1 MNKNTKS
8 LITLLAV
15 AFGMIGLAF
24 ASVPLY
30 RAFCQMTGWDG
41 TPAIYVP
48 PPKAEDARD
57 SHVLVQFNADIDPS
71 LPWEFKPEDRR
82 INTQIGVST
91 LTSYE
96 ARNLTDKPTTG
107 TAVYNVSPEK
117 AGPYFKK
124 VMCFCFG
131 QQSLEPGQRAD
142 LPVQFFVDPK
152 FAEDPEMRDVKI
164 ITLSYTFYP
173 ANSEKIQEAIDKGF
187 KPIDK

>member
-8 LITLLAV
+8 LVVILAV
-15 AFGMIGLAF
+15 AVGMVGMAY

-30 RAFCQMTGWDG
+30 RLFCQMTGWDG
-41 TPAIYVP
+41 TPSIYVP
-48 PPKAEDARD
+48 PPAAEDARD
-57 SHVLVQFNADIDPS
+57 MKVLVQFNADIDPA

-82 INTQIGVST
+82 IDTQIGVST

-96 ARNLTDKPTTG
+96 ARNLTDKPITG

-131 QQSLEPGQRAD
+131 QQSLEPRQRAD
-142 LPVQFFVDPK
+142 LPVQYFIDPK

-173 ANSEKIQEAIDKGF
+173 AGSEKLDQALEKGWKAID
-187 KPIDK
+187 